1 MYYICFVAFV
11 FCVLSMLMEMAEWLS
26 VFDECLHFS
35 APLHISGAL
44 LCLGFPLFLQI
55 ITQKL
60 DTKPKEINKRISL
73 ALNDWRSRQHANSVQ
88 GLGQAA
94 FTFAFPMLIFFLGEL
109 CKCCLETPV
118 PQKHLKHSKIATK
131 SGTWKS
137 PSVPTKLNL
146 RRQFP
151 HICTN
156 QNAVWPFFSSKEF
169 NYVLHHP

>member
-1 MYYICFVAFV
+1 MYCMCFGAFV
-11 FCVLSMLMEMAEWLS
+11 LCPVYAYGDVRMIISIWWMSSLRVSWA
-26 VFDECLHFS
+26 LH
-35 APLHISGAL
+35 
-44 LCLGFPLFLQI
+44 CLGFPLFLQI
-55 ITQKL
+55 IALKL
-60 DTKPKEINKRISL
+60 DTKPKEINKCISL

-94 FTFAFPMLIFFLGEL
+94 LSFAFPMLIFFLWEF

-118 PQKHLKHSKIATK
+118 PQKHLKHSKIATE

-151 HICTN
+151 RICTN
-156 QNAVWPFFSSKEF
+156 QNAVWPFFFSKMF
-169 NYVLHHP
+169 SYVLHHP